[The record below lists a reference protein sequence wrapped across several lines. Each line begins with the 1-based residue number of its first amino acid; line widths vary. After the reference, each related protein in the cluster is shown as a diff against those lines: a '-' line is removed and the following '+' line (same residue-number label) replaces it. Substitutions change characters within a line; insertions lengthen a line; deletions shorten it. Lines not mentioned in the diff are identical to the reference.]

1 MKYLNTDSMRFY
13 SKIIYENRFF
23 KEISIRKKI
32 KFLFIIVIRC
42 FRIRVYANKF
52 NNYYP
57 KIRIVY
63 GE

>member
-13 SKIIYENRFF
+13 SKIIYEKRF
-23 KEISIRKKI
+23 
-32 KFLFIIVIRC
+32 

-63 GE
+63 E